1 MCPSL
6 QQKPKTVMTGT
17 CNELSWLRSLL
28 LDLRILHPK
37 PALFYCD
44 NTSALYI
51 VVNLVF
57 HERTRHAEMD
67 CHFIHDKI
75 KDGSVKIKYVSSA
88 DQLTYVFTK
97 PFGKEAF

>member
-1 MCPSL
+1 
-6 QQKPKTVMTGT
+6 MTGT

-44 NTSALYI
+44 NKSAL
-51 VVNLVF
+51 
-57 HERTRHAEMD
+57 HTEMD

-75 KDGSVKIKYVSSA
+75 KDGSVKTKYISSA

-97 PFGKEAF
+97 LNYDIQDGHS